1 MTRSDSFYAN
11 IWIAGSAADA
21 ERLCRD
27 YCNRVGLC
35 VTVTPTVFIYTG
47 GAQSGVLVR
56 LFNYPKFPA
65 ERDSIR
71 DKARDLAEHLR
82 QGLYQESFSVEFPDV
97 TEWVDLTSVSRSS
110 LHPEATP

>member
-71 DKARDLAEHLR
+71 DKARDGEYVKDFIPVRELVALKHAQFMAKAAAR
-82 QGLYQESFSVEFPDV
+82 TRAAS
-97 TEWVDLTSVSRSS
+97 TSIS
-110 LHPEATP
+110 